1 MTKKTS
7 IQKAAP
13 EGALSFSEDGA
24 AAVLERVIA
33 SGDLSR
39 LTPEERNSL
48 YVQTCSSLGLN
59 PMTRPFE
66 YVTLQ
71 GKMVLYAR
79 KDATDQLRAIRDV
92 SVSISSR
99 EKIGELLIVTARATI
114 GARSD
119 ESIGAVA
126 LEGLRGNDLANAYMK
141 AETKSKRRVT
151 LSICGL
157 GFLDETEVAD
167 VGAAPMLR
175 RPAIMSAAGPVLG
188 SAPVL
193 ESVGEIDTSR
203 IDTLADELEACST
216 LDDLARAWPKVSAAN
231 KRAPMSDDEKA
242 RLQEIRDRKK
252 SEFATATT
260 ATV

>member
-1 MTKKTS
+1 MSKKTA
-7 IQKAAP
+7 ITKPAP
-13 EGALSFSEDGA
+13 DGALAFVEESA

-39 LTPEERNSL
+39 LTPEERNAL

-92 SVSISSR
+92 SVSIASR
-99 EKIGELLIVTARATI
+99 EKVGELLIVTARATI
-114 GARSD
+114 GGRSD

-126 LEGLRGNDLANAYMK
+126 LEGLRGSDLANAYMK
-141 AETKSKRRVT
+141 AETKAKRRVT

-157 GFLDETEVAD
+157 GFLDETEIGD
-167 VGAAPMLR
+167 VGAAPVQR
-175 RPAIMSAAGPVLG
+175 RPAIMTPSG
-188 SAPVL
+188 PVL
-193 ESVGEIDTSR
+193 ESAATVEATGEIDTAR
-203 IDTLADELEACST
+203 IDALAAELEAST
-216 LDDLARAWPKVSAAN
+216 SIEDLAKAWPKVSAAN
-231 KRAPMSDDEKA
+231 KRSPMSDAEKT

-252 SEFATATT
+252 AEFAAE
-260 ATV
+260 APAS

>member
-13 EGALSFSEDGA
+13 EGALSFSEDNA

-92 SVSISSR
+92 SVSIASR
-99 EKIGELLIVTARATI
+99 EKVGELLIVTARATI
-114 GARSD
+114 GGRSD

-126 LEGLRGNDLANAYMK
+126 LEGLRGSDLANAYMK
-141 AETKSKRRVT
+141 AETKAKRRVT

-167 VGAAPMLR
+167 VGAAPLHR
-175 RPAIMSAAGPVLG
+175 RPAIMSAAGPVLDA
-188 SAPVL
+188 STVL
-193 ESVGEIDTSR
+193 EAGGVIDTAR
-203 IDTLADELEACST
+203 IDELATELEACAT
-216 LDDLARAWPKVSAAN
+216 LDDLAKTWPKVSAAN
-231 KRAPMSDDEKA
+231 KRAPMSDAEKS

-252 SEFATATT
+252 VEFSATPT
-260 ATV
+260 AS

>member
-1 MTKKTS
+1 MTKKLS

-13 EGALSFSEDGA
+13 DGALSFSEDNA

-92 SVSISSR
+92 SVSIASR
-99 EKIGELLIVTARATI
+99 EKVGELLIVTARATI
-114 GARSD
+114 GGRSD

-126 LEGLRGNDLANAYMK
+126 LEGLRGSDLANAYMK
-141 AETKSKRRVT
+141 AETKAKRRVT

-157 GFLDETEVAD
+157 GFLDESEIGD
-167 VGAAPMLR
+167 VGAAPMNR
-175 RPAIMSAAGPVLG
+175 RPAIMSAAGPVLDA
-188 SAPVL
+188 STVL
-193 ESVGEIDTSR
+193 EADGVIDASR
-203 IDTLADELEACST
+203 IDGLATELEACAT
-216 LDDLARAWPKVSAAN
+216 LDDLARAWPRVSAAN
-231 KRAPMSDDEKA
+231 KRAAMSDAEKA

-252 SEFATATT
+252 SEFAATATT
-260 ATV
+260 V